1 MAITK
6 IAGELLE
13 SNLIRQQD
21 LAFNSNLLYVDV
33 SNGRIGVGTDSPG
46 NFALDVNGDARVV
59 GNLTVQ
65 GTTTTVDSQNLT
77 VEDNLILLNSTGS
90 IGHNSGVMINRGS
103 AGNNAVMIWDE
114 SADLFKFGTTTDDGS
129 TTEDFSVTL
138 SKIQAADPTTA
149 QDVATKSY
157 VDTQNTA
164 QALTFVGDDSTGTVV
179 NTGESFKFAG
189 ATGITTAVSGDTL
202 TITGPN
208 LTNYLQNTGT
218 QTIDN
223 LIFNDNI
230 LATSSNADLVLSPGG
245 SGDIDA
251 STSKIINLST
261 PTADTHAS
269 TKKYVDD
276 SIGSLSSV
284 SVGTQITLGTPD
296 DSTFGD
302 GSYTSLSTATKVTDA
317 IDSLNETMENI
328 RNSTYVKSVTFTS
341 NATNISLDD
350 TVTLSISTVGGGA
363 NRYTITWGDGATT
376 TGTTDA
382 TPSHT
387 YDDATNTPMT
397 VTVKAFANGAGTTDS
412 SGSFAEFTR
421 SNYIN
426 VATAAPVVNFAIY
439 AGSSGGSVITKAD
452 NGSTVYLQNNTTNTA
467 GANTFDV
474 DWGDGTENT
483 IANNTAAGGQ
493 GGARLAHTYNNASGD
508 DGSTVAGSGAGDT
521 KYAIKLR
528 LLTHPSADAST
539 FPQTRTN
546 NFEVYSA
553 HTVAYSTS
561 DSTIRGINEESTSGF
576 PVTFTNNTNTVPGAN
591 SAFSET
597 QQYTY
602 NFGEGDSNTVVA
614 VGSGGA
620 GDTGGTI
627 NNTFNLTS
635 SNQTNGVTSTFTTSL
650 TLANGHTGSTF
661 SKNMNIIVEPD
672 VRANIAAT
680 ADKVSTASGDNQYS
694 LYDHTDLAG
703 ANRASATFTNTSQ
716 NANNYDYDFFSD
728 SSSLVTMAEDGST
741 AGSTGTNLTR
751 NFTGTSAGNF
761 VTRFRAYGTP
771 DTFFQDDEETISWA
785 MKAVPSAPANLSA
798 KSLEMSDNA
807 QGTSPKLCHGFTD
820 NTSSADT
827 LSPGVGLNTVLRR
840 RYTSTSTID
849 TATVTNAYNGSS
861 GTLTA
866 SLNASANGAKTFSAS
881 AGENGTF
888 TSLIVTNNRDY
899 DEVNSAYP
907 QDFYQVF
914 TAKITKALSAYS
926 TGLTAQRLEHSAT
939 GNTNYVWV
947 LKDDITAVPTTA
959 IGTVAEG
966 TAGTKQ
972 YVSGIAYY
980 DAGSPT
986 VTVTG
991 TTIANFTGQ
1000 AYQDTT
1006 SPHEVDNDT
1015 NQESTSGDVITNSNF
1030 TYANVDGSTT
1040 MLSSSIP
1047 KSDIGVGGA
1056 YTIGAVTVPITGS
1069 GVKSVKTIKAR
1080 SKNANG
1086 TGSYNS
1092 SSTKI
1097 QVYTASVSG
1106 LDNEAGGITVSDS
1119 LGNGSTH
1126 TDDALRITGFGSSSD
1141 TPSFNSSTNYYTGN
1155 AWSGAVTVAE
1165 TTEAISRFGTIKHFT
1180 TNLSSGYLPAGP
1192 NLTSGRDG
1200 GEAQYYTFAF
1210 RRTPV
1215 SQFSI
1220 TMSGKVSGM
1229 FIAMPGTGVDS
1240 SSGSNGWLDCS
1251 TQYNGSGQPGS
1262 GGGGNGSDGCAKTG
1276 GDRVVD
1282 NTTYS
1287 GKTFTFTL
1295 GTESLANSV
1304 GNTCLVRIKLN
1315 SGDSVTALSV
1325 GVAG

>member
-13 SNLIRQQD
+13 SNLIRVQD
-21 LAFNSNLLYVDV
+21 LSFSGGNPALQNLLHVDV
-33 SNGRIGVGTDSPG
+33 INGRIGVKTDAPG

-59 GNLTVQ
+59 GNLVVQ
-65 GTTTTVDSQNLT
+65 GTTTTIDSQNL
-77 VEDNLILLNSTGS
+77 VIEDNIITINENS
-90 IGHNSGVMINRGS
+90 SGATDAGIMINRTGE
-103 AGNNAVMIWDE
+103 NNALFIWDE
-114 SADLFKFGTTTDDGS
+114 TADTFKFGTTTQDGS
-129 TTEDFSVTL
+129 TVTDFSNLTL
-138 SKIQAADPTTA
+138 AKIQVADPVTS
-149 QDVATKSY
+149 QDAATKAY

-164 QALTFVGDDSTGTVV
+164 QALTFVGDDSTGTAV

-245 SGDIDA
+245 SGVIDA
-251 STSKIINLST
+251 STSKIINVST
-261 PTADTHAS
+261 PTADAHAS

-276 SIGSLSSV
+276 SVTSLS
-284 SVGTQITLGTPD
+284 GTLSSNLSSAVAAVTGMDTDLSTPD

-302 GSYTSLSTATKVTDA
+302 GALTSLTSTTKVTDA
-317 IDSLNETMENI
+317 IDGLNETMENI
-328 RNSTYVKSVTFTS
+328 RNSTYVKSVTYTANPTAGS
-341 NATNISLDD
+341 LGTTVALNISP
-350 TVTLSISTVGGGA
+350 IGGGA
-363 NRYTITWGDGATT
+363 NRYDVDWGDGTAVQTVTT
-376 TGTTDA
+376 T
-382 TPSHT
+382 TPTHD
-387 YDDATNTPMT
+387 YDENSGQPYTIS
-397 VTVKAFANGAGTTDS
+397 VKAYNNTAVSGS
-412 SGSFAEFTR
+412 SGSFANSGDSQTNQVITVYT
-421 SNYIN
+421 SQPIP
-426 VATAAPVVNFAIY
+426 AFAIY
-439 AGSSGGSVITKAD
+439 ASASGGSPITTA
-452 NGSTVYLQNNTTNTA
+452 NSGATVYLQNNTTNVA
-467 GANTFDV
+467 GASTTYNI
-474 DWGDGTENT
+474 DWGDTTENDVT
-483 IANNTAAGGQ
+483 GDNGVAGGSSTN
-493 GGARLAHTYNNASGD
+493 GGTRLAHTYTNSAGD
-508 DGSTVAGSGAGDT
+508 DGSTVEGTGAGDT
-521 KYAIKLR
+521 KYQIKLR
-528 LLTHPSADAST
+528 LLTHTTADPAVVPAQATS
-539 FPQTRTN
+539 

-553 HTVAYSTS
+553 HTAAYSAAGGVV
-561 DSTIRGINEESTSGF
+561 RGVNEEATSGF
-576 PVTFTNNTNTVPGAN
+576 PVTFTNNTATLPGAN
-591 SAFSET
+591 SSFSET
-597 QQYTY
+597 QRYTW
-602 NFGEGDSNTVVA
+602 NFDEGSTTNVN
-614 VGSGGA
+614 VGSGSL
-620 GDTGGTI
+620 GDTGNTI
-627 NNTFNLTS
+627 NNTFNLS
-635 SNQTNGVTSTFTTSL
+635 GSEQSNGTTVTYNTSL
-650 TLANGHTGSTF
+650 SLANGHTGSPSTA
-661 SKNMNIIVEPD
+661 NLNIIVEPD

-680 ADKVSTASGDNQYS
+680 ADKVSTGGSNNQYT
-694 LYDHTDLAG
+694 LYDHTDLTG

-716 NANNYDYDFFSD
+716 NADNYDYDYFSD
-728 SSSLVTMAEDGST
+728 SSSLVSVAENGSN
-741 AGSTGTNLTR
+741 AGSIGATLTR

-761 VTRFRAYGTP
+761 TTRFRAYGTP
-771 DTFFQDDEETISWA
+771 DTFFQDDEETITWT
-785 MKAVPSAPANLSA
+785 MKAVPGAPANLST
-798 KSLEMSDNA
+798 KSLTMSDAA
-807 QGTSPKLCHGFTD
+807 QGTLPKLCASFTD

-827 LSPGVGLNTVLRR
+827 LSAGTALNSTTAR

-849 TATVTNAYNGSS
+849 TATVTNAYNGAS

-866 SLNASANGAKTFSAS
+866 SVNASADGAKEFSAS

-888 TSLIVTNNRDY
+888 TSLVVSNNRDY
-899 DEVNSAYP
+899 DEVDSSYP

-939 GNTNYVWV
+939 GNTNYVHV
-947 LKDDITAVPTTA
+947 LKDDVTATPTTA

-966 TAGTKQ
+966 TAGNKQ
-972 YVSGIAYY
+972 YVSGIPYY

-1000 AYQDTT
+1000 AYQDTS

-1015 NQESTSGDVITNSNF
+1015 NQESTSGDVITNTDF
-1030 TYANVDGSTT
+1030 TYANVDGSSS
-1040 MLSSSIP
+1040 MLTGSIP
-1047 KSDIGVGGA
+1047 NTDTGVSSA

-1069 GVKSVKTIKAR
+1069 SVKSVKTIKAR

-1119 LGNGSTH
+1119 LGDGSTH

-1141 TPSFNSSTNYYTGN
+1141 TPSFTSSTNYYTAN
-1155 AWSGAVTVAE
+1155 AWTGAVTVAG

-1180 TNLSSGYLPAGP
+1180 TDLSSGYLPVGP

-1229 FIAMPGTGVDS
+1229 FIAMPGTGVDN
-1240 SSGSNGWLDCS
+1240 SSGSSGWLDCS

-1262 GGGGNGSDGCAKTG
+1262 GAGGNGSDGCAKTG

-1287 GKTFTFTL
+1287 KPNIHVHTWNGKP
-1295 GTESLANSV
+1295 S
-1304 GNTCLVRIKLN
+1304 KL
-1315 SGDSVTALSV
+1315 DR
-1325 GVAG
+1325 